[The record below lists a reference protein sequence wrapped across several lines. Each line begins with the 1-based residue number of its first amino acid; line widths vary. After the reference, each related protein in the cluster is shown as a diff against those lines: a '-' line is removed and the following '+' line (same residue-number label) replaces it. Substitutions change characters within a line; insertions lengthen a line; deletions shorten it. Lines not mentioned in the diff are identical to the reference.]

1 MHTINK
7 RMQICSVHRAEQVSL
22 NHFVAPSL
30 QVIIDLIVPIIY
42 IAESEVNLKLSV
54 F

>member
-1 MHTINK
+1 
-7 RMQICSVHRAEQVSL
+7 MQICSVHRAEQVSL

>member
-1 MHTINK
+1 
-7 RMQICSVHRAEQVSL
+7 MQICSVHRAEKVSL